1 LTMNWNWNTATVA
14 ACILMT
20 ATGSV
25 VAQNPPPAKPQ
36 DAPAVKDDKRDANE
50 QVQGRVRRGTKLI
63 GCNVTNTKNEKIG
76 EVKDLVIDKDAGFV
90 AYAVLSFGGFLG
102 MGDKLFA
109 IPFSKVTRTTDD
121 TCVVADLTKAQ
132 LEGAPSFANDS
143 WPMFDRKYGTTVHDY
158 YKTTPYWSDSAQ
170 GGPADATRISNDAL
184 DKKALNASGMCR
196 ASKVIGMDVEDTSGK
211 NLGDIDDVVVDD
223 GTGRVIYAVLSFG
236 GFLGVGDKLFA
247 LPWQSLKPNP
257 KDADKAVL
265 DVPKDRLKSAPG
277 FDKKNWPDMADRRWG
292 LDIYKYYGEEPFW
305 NKKDSPDAG
314 ADKR

>member
-1 LTMNWNWNTATVA
+1 MNWNWNTATVA

-20 ATGSV
+20 ATGSA

-36 DAPAVKDDKRDANE
+36 DAPAVKDDKHEANE
-50 QVQGRVRRGTKLI
+50 HVQGRVRRGTKLI

-143 WPMFDRKYGTTVHDY
+143 WPTFDRKYGTTVHDY
-158 YKTTPYWSDSAQ
+158 YKTTPYWSDSTQ
-170 GGPADATRISNDAL
+170 GGPADATRISKDAL

-236 GFLGVGDKLFA
+236 GFLGMGDKLFA

-265 DVPKDRLKSAPG
+265 DVPKDRLKAAPG

-305 NKKDSPDAG
+305 NKKDSNEASS
-314 ADKR
+314 DKK